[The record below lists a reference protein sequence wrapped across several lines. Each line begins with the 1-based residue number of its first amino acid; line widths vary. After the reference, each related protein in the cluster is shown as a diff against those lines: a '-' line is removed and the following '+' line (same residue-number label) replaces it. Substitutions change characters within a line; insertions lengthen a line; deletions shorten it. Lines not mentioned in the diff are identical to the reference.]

1 MDQLPHILTQHAADR
16 AAQRSIPVEV
26 IDLILTYGESRE
38 AGDGAR
44 KYALSRRGLRE
55 VRKDRATEARTRL
68 DHFRRAYVVATDEK
82 IITAAFASKPIF
94 H

>member
-1 MDQLPHILTQHAADR
+1 MAQSSHKLTRHAADR

-26 IDLILTYGESRE
+26 IDLILTYGESRD

-55 VRKDRATEARTRL
+55 VRKDRATEARTKL
-68 DHFRRAYVVATDEK
+68 DHFRRAYVVTNGEK
-82 IITAAFASKPIF
+82 IITAAFAAKPIF

>member
-1 MDQLPHILTQHAADR
+1 MAQLPHKLTRHAADR
-16 AAQRSIPVEV
+16 AAQRSIPAEV
-26 IDLILTYGESRE
+26 IDLILTYGESRD

-44 KYALSRRGLRE
+44 KYGLSRHGLRE
-55 VRKDRATEARTRL
+55 VRKDRATQACTKL
-68 DHFRRAYVVATDEK
+68 DHFRHVYVVTNGEM

>member
-1 MDQLPHILTQHAADR
+1 MTQLSYKLTRHAANR
-16 AAQRSIPVEV
+16 AAQRSIPIDV
-26 IDLILTYGESRE
+26 IDLILAYGDSRD

-55 VRKDRATEARTRL
+55 VRKDRATKSPSKL
-68 DHFRRAYVVATDEK
+68 DHFRRAYVIASDEK

>member
-1 MDQLPHILTQHAADR
+1 MAQIPHKFTRHAANR
-16 AAQRSIPVEV
+16 AAQRSIPVEM
-26 IDLILTYGESRE
+26 IDLILAYGDSRD
-38 AGDGAR
+38 AGDGTR

-55 VRKDRATEARTRL
+55 ARQDRATEAGTKL
-68 DHFRRAYVVATDEK
+68 NHFRRAYVVATNGK